1 MVFQPFR
8 RQTSDLICQHEES
21 RSSLFFYFKTR
32 GRFLNSHAKCIL
44 RVSSIFKSLL
54 FVVRTS
60 AVAPASKELSNN
72 DHFHPLLFA
81 IIIFNMKSS
90 HFLLSKINKLDRDFL
105 HGQIF
110 SLVCPLSACKD
121 WKRSQVSWI
130 RSITWRWYLFPISY
144 GDRIP
149 KSPCGRLVCFTW
161 IIMGLI
167 MVTCFNSTMTSL
179 LTARILDKE
188 VSLYGTKVC

>member
-1 MVFQPFR
+1 MVFQPANKWFNLP
-8 RQTSDLICQHEES
+8 TWVIAVEFVCS
-21 RSSLFFYFKTR
+21 FKTR
-32 GRFLNSHAKCIL
+32 GRFLNNHAKCIV

-54 FVVRTS
+54 FAVRTS

-110 SLVCPLSACKD
+110 SLVFPLRNHITLILSHHCLKRVQRFEKITGFVNNVYLHDAGIFSPSAMVIGF
-121 WKRSQVSWI
+121 RSHLVVAWFVS
-130 RSITWRWYLFPISY
+130 P
-144 GDRIP
+144 
-149 KSPCGRLVCFTW
+149 
-161 IIMGLI
+161 GL
-167 MVTCFNSTMTSL
+167 
-179 LTARILDKE
+179 
-188 VSLYGTKVC
+188 